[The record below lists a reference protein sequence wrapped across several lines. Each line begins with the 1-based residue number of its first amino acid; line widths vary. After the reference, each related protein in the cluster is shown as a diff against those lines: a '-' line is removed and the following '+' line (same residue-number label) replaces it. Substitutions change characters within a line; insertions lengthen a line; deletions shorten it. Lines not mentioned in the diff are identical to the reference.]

1 MIAKAIDKIL
11 GLAEPHTLTI
21 HGEEYADKPLTRIPQ
36 ELRAEPITVHTLTAL
51 VDYIRKMQEDKE
63 VMYLVH
69 VVSPTEVQMISAL
82 DGDRK
87 RETLIRAVARVPE
100 IPFERFM
107 DSEKMVIT
115 MQAMFENDPATDRAA
130 VLQFCGTVKNESV
143 TEYGDDGVSQ
153 KATIKY
159 GVASVKEA
167 LVPSPCRLRPFR
179 TFHEVE
185 QPASDFIFRMRNEAS
200 SGVSAALFQA
210 DGGAW
215 MNDAAQNIRE
225 FLEKSLEGVSGIII
239 IS

>member
-11 GLAEPHTLTI
+11 GLADPHLV
-21 HGEEYADKPLTRIPQ
+21 HVNGEEYTDKPLTRIPL
-36 ELRAEPITVHTLTAL
+36 ELRAEPITVHTLTGF
-51 VDYIRKMQEDKE
+51 VDYIQGMKEDKD
-63 VMYLVH
+63 VMYLIH

-87 RETLIRAVARVPE
+87 RETLIRAVAHVPD

-107 DSEKMVIT
+107 ESEKMVIAI
-115 MQAMFENDPATDRAA
+115 QSMFVDDPKSDRAA
-130 VLQFCGTVKNESV
+130 VLQFAGTVKNESV

-185 QPASDFIFRMRNEAS
+185 QPVSEFIFRMRNDGS
-200 SGVSAALFQA
+200 NGVSAALFQA

-215 MNDAAQNIRE
+215 MNEAMQNIAVYLDE
-225 FLEKSLEGVSGIII
+225 QLAGEAGIVII
-239 IS
+239 A

>member
-11 GLAEPHTLTI
+11 GLAEPHTLSI
-21 HGEEYADKPLTRIPQ
+21 YGEEYTDKTLTRIPQ
-36 ELRAEPITVHTLTAL
+36 ELRAEPLTVHTLTAL
-51 VDYIRKMQEDKE
+51 VDYIREMKEDKE
-63 VMYLVH
+63 MMYLVH
-69 VVSPTEVQMISAL
+69 VISPTEVQMISSL
-82 DGDRK
+82 DSDRK

-107 DSEKMVIT
+107 DTEKMVIT
-115 MQAMFENDPATDRAA
+115 MQSMFEDDPDTDRAA

-159 GVASVKEA
+159 GVASMKEA

-179 TFHEVE
+179 TFHEVK
-185 QPASDFIFRMRNEAS
+185 QPSSSFIFRMRNEGS
-200 SGVSAALFQA
+200 GGVSAALFQA

-215 MNDAAQNIRE
+215 MDEAAQSIRE
-225 FLEKSLEGVSGIII
+225 YLENSLGGIGGIII
-239 IS
+239 LS